1 MSDEYIKKFYN
12 EVNES
17 LEGNYKIILEPNR
30 NLTDEWIEY
39 DQVKWELDESLQKLV
54 NTLLEEDTIDFE
66 EKVLRIYKYICLNYV
81 YDDNVLYF
89 FKKDS
94 SDPNNIKYIAVD
106 WYGRIID
113 KKWKE
118 NRKNHNRRVCYE
130 FARFYAK
137 AINEMLIG
145 HDNCEAFMLGDK
157 ENLHYVVGLT
167 GNEYSIILDPDDF
180 NNIKDLT
187 RLKLGLTINGIKI
200 LRDNSGKFQ
209 KAVDKFNQDKKNELP
224 EVEKTRENLKDGN
237 FIEYFKSV
245 VEILKSYNI
254 DSQGFYEYMKSIVEQ
269 EEIETEKVWKK
280 INGDNEKR
288 YARCSIFNL
297 DSKTY
302 LLDSVDKTLSIINN
316 ENLDIEGTA
325 CGHPVIATNAGGI
338 PGILNTENAN
348 ISDKSQTYKTPLGI
362 LVPPLPDR
370 NDKLDDKQKDEL
382 DKFMTEYVV
391 TKDEDKDKLID
402 EICNNLNLPKD
413 VVINYTNAY
422 MRTIKGIS
430 DSVIEIV
437 SKKGEFNNE
446 EIAKYT
452 KDRYSQD
459 TIRNKLLGIFD
470 EAVRDHS
477 MAQDR

>member
-12 EVNES
+12 EVNEA
-17 LEGNYKIILEPNR
+17 LEGDYKIILEPNR

-66 EKVLRIYKYICLNYV
+66 EKVLIIYKYICLNYV

-145 HDNCEAFMLGDK
+145 NDNCEAFMLGDK

-187 RLKLGLTINGIKI
+187 RLKLGLAINGIKI

-297 DSKTY
+297 DY
-302 LLDSVDKTLSIINN
+302 KTLSIINN
-316 ENLDIEGTA
+316 ENLDKDTFVFNPEENEY
-325 CGHPVIATNAGGI
+325 PYYGG
-338 PGILNTENAN
+338 
-348 ISDKSQTYKTPLGI
+348 
-362 LVPPLPDR
+362 
-370 NDKLDDKQKDEL
+370 
-382 DKFMTEYVV
+382 
-391 TKDEDKDKLID
+391 
-402 EICNNLNLPKD
+402 
-413 VVINYTNAY
+413 
-422 MRTIKGIS
+422 
-430 DSVIEIV
+430 
-437 SKKGEFNNE
+437 
-446 EIAKYT
+446 
-452 KDRYSQD
+452 
-459 TIRNKLLGIFD
+459 
-470 EAVRDHS
+470 
-477 MAQDR
+477 

>member
-54 NTLLEEDTIDFE
+54 NTLLEEDIIDFE

-145 HDNCEAFMLGDK
+145 NDNCEAFMLGDK

-316 ENLDIEGTA
+316 ENLDKDTFVFNPEENEY
-325 CGHPVIATNAGGI
+325 PYYGG
-338 PGILNTENAN
+338 
-348 ISDKSQTYKTPLGI
+348 
-362 LVPPLPDR
+362 
-370 NDKLDDKQKDEL
+370 
-382 DKFMTEYVV
+382 
-391 TKDEDKDKLID
+391 
-402 EICNNLNLPKD
+402 
-413 VVINYTNAY
+413 
-422 MRTIKGIS
+422 
-430 DSVIEIV
+430 
-437 SKKGEFNNE
+437 
-446 EIAKYT
+446 
-452 KDRYSQD
+452 
-459 TIRNKLLGIFD
+459 
-470 EAVRDHS
+470 
-477 MAQDR
+477 

>member
-1 MSDEYIKKFYN
+1 M
-12 EVNES
+12 
-17 LEGNYKIILEPNR
+17 EPNR

-145 HDNCEAFMLGDK
+145 NDNCEAFMLGDK

-316 ENLDIEGTA
+316 ENLDKDTFVFNPEENEY
-325 CGHPVIATNAGGI
+325 PYYGG
-338 PGILNTENAN
+338 
-348 ISDKSQTYKTPLGI
+348 
-362 LVPPLPDR
+362 
-370 NDKLDDKQKDEL
+370 
-382 DKFMTEYVV
+382 
-391 TKDEDKDKLID
+391 
-402 EICNNLNLPKD
+402 
-413 VVINYTNAY
+413 
-422 MRTIKGIS
+422 
-430 DSVIEIV
+430 
-437 SKKGEFNNE
+437 
-446 EIAKYT
+446 
-452 KDRYSQD
+452 
-459 TIRNKLLGIFD
+459 
-470 EAVRDHS
+470 
-477 MAQDR
+477 

>member
-12 EVNES
+12 EVNEA
-17 LEGNYKIILEPNR
+17 LEGDYKIILEPNR

-66 EKVLRIYKYICLNYV
+66 EKVLIIYKYICLNYV

-145 HDNCEAFMLGDK
+145 NDNCEAFMLGDK

-187 RLKLGLTINGIKI
+187 RLKLGLAINGIKI

-316 ENLDIEGTA
+316 ENLDKDTFVFNSEENEY
-325 CGHPVIATNAGGI
+325 PYYGG
-338 PGILNTENAN
+338 
-348 ISDKSQTYKTPLGI
+348 
-362 LVPPLPDR
+362 
-370 NDKLDDKQKDEL
+370 
-382 DKFMTEYVV
+382 
-391 TKDEDKDKLID
+391 
-402 EICNNLNLPKD
+402 
-413 VVINYTNAY
+413 
-422 MRTIKGIS
+422 
-430 DSVIEIV
+430 
-437 SKKGEFNNE
+437 
-446 EIAKYT
+446 
-452 KDRYSQD
+452 
-459 TIRNKLLGIFD
+459 
-470 EAVRDHS
+470 
-477 MAQDR
+477 

>member
-1 MSDEYIKKFYN
+1 M
-12 EVNES
+12 
-17 LEGNYKIILEPNR
+17 EPNR

-66 EKVLRIYKYICLNYV
+66 EKVLIIYKYICLNYV

-145 HDNCEAFMLGDK
+145 NDNCEAFMLGDK

-187 RLKLGLTINGIKI
+187 RLKLGLAINGIKI

-316 ENLDIEGTA
+316 ENLDKDTFVFNPEENEY
-325 CGHPVIATNAGGI
+325 PYYGG
-338 PGILNTENAN
+338 
-348 ISDKSQTYKTPLGI
+348 
-362 LVPPLPDR
+362 
-370 NDKLDDKQKDEL
+370 
-382 DKFMTEYVV
+382 
-391 TKDEDKDKLID
+391 
-402 EICNNLNLPKD
+402 
-413 VVINYTNAY
+413 
-422 MRTIKGIS
+422 
-430 DSVIEIV
+430 
-437 SKKGEFNNE
+437 
-446 EIAKYT
+446 
-452 KDRYSQD
+452 
-459 TIRNKLLGIFD
+459 
-470 EAVRDHS
+470 
-477 MAQDR
+477 

>member
-12 EVNES
+12 EVNEA
-17 LEGNYKIILEPNR
+17 LEGDYKIILEPNR

-66 EKVLRIYKYICLNYV
+66 EKVLIIYKYICLNYV

-145 HDNCEAFMLGDK
+145 NDNCEAFMLGDK

-187 RLKLGLTINGIKI
+187 RLKLGLAINGIKV

-254 DSQGFYEYMKSIVEQ
+254 DLQGFYEYMKSIVEQ

-316 ENLDIEGTA
+316 ENLDKDTFVFNPEENEY
-325 CGHPVIATNAGGI
+325 PYYGG
-338 PGILNTENAN
+338 
-348 ISDKSQTYKTPLGI
+348 
-362 LVPPLPDR
+362 
-370 NDKLDDKQKDEL
+370 
-382 DKFMTEYVV
+382 
-391 TKDEDKDKLID
+391 
-402 EICNNLNLPKD
+402 
-413 VVINYTNAY
+413 
-422 MRTIKGIS
+422 
-430 DSVIEIV
+430 
-437 SKKGEFNNE
+437 
-446 EIAKYT
+446 
-452 KDRYSQD
+452 
-459 TIRNKLLGIFD
+459 
-470 EAVRDHS
+470 
-477 MAQDR
+477 

>member
-17 LEGNYKIILEPNR
+17 LEGDYKIILEPNR

-66 EKVLRIYKYICLNYV
+66 EKVLIIYKYICLNYV

-145 HDNCEAFMLGDK
+145 NDNCEAFMLGDK

-187 RLKLGLTINGIKI
+187 RLKLGLAINGIKV

-209 KAVDKFNQDKKNELP
+209 KAVDKFNQDKKMSC
-224 EVEKTRENLKDGN
+224 LK
-237 FIEYFKSV
+237 
-245 VEILKSYNI
+245 
-254 DSQGFYEYMKSIVEQ
+254 
-269 EEIETEKVWKK
+269 
-280 INGDNEKR
+280 
-288 YARCSIFNL
+288 
-297 DSKTY
+297 
-302 LLDSVDKTLSIINN
+302 
-316 ENLDIEGTA
+316 
-325 CGHPVIATNAGGI
+325 
-338 PGILNTENAN
+338 
-348 ISDKSQTYKTPLGI
+348 
-362 LVPPLPDR
+362 
-370 NDKLDDKQKDEL
+370 
-382 DKFMTEYVV
+382 
-391 TKDEDKDKLID
+391 
-402 EICNNLNLPKD
+402 
-413 VVINYTNAY
+413 
-422 MRTIKGIS
+422 
-430 DSVIEIV
+430 
-437 SKKGEFNNE
+437 
-446 EIAKYT
+446 
-452 KDRYSQD
+452 
-459 TIRNKLLGIFD
+459 
-470 EAVRDHS
+470 
-477 MAQDR
+477 

>member
-17 LEGNYKIILEPNR
+17 LEENYKIILEPNR

-66 EKVLRIYKYICLNYV
+66 EKVLIIYKYICLNYV

-145 HDNCEAFMLGDK
+145 NDNCEAFMLGDK

-187 RLKLGLTINGIKI
+187 RLKLGLAINGIKV

-316 ENLDIEGTA
+316 ENLDKDTFVFNPEENEY
-325 CGHPVIATNAGGI
+325 PYYGG
-338 PGILNTENAN
+338 
-348 ISDKSQTYKTPLGI
+348 
-362 LVPPLPDR
+362 
-370 NDKLDDKQKDEL
+370 
-382 DKFMTEYVV
+382 
-391 TKDEDKDKLID
+391 
-402 EICNNLNLPKD
+402 
-413 VVINYTNAY
+413 
-422 MRTIKGIS
+422 
-430 DSVIEIV
+430 
-437 SKKGEFNNE
+437 
-446 EIAKYT
+446 
-452 KDRYSQD
+452 
-459 TIRNKLLGIFD
+459 
-470 EAVRDHS
+470 
-477 MAQDR
+477 

>member
-17 LEGNYKIILEPNR
+17 LEGNYIIILEPNR

-66 EKVLRIYKYICLNYV
+66 EKVLIIYKYICLNYV

-145 HDNCEAFMLGDK
+145 NDNCEAFMLGDK

-187 RLKLGLTINGIKI
+187 RLKLGLAINGIKI

-316 ENLDIEGTA
+316 ENLDKDTFVFNPEENEY
-325 CGHPVIATNAGGI
+325 PYYGG
-338 PGILNTENAN
+338 
-348 ISDKSQTYKTPLGI
+348 
-362 LVPPLPDR
+362 
-370 NDKLDDKQKDEL
+370 
-382 DKFMTEYVV
+382 
-391 TKDEDKDKLID
+391 
-402 EICNNLNLPKD
+402 
-413 VVINYTNAY
+413 
-422 MRTIKGIS
+422 
-430 DSVIEIV
+430 
-437 SKKGEFNNE
+437 
-446 EIAKYT
+446 
-452 KDRYSQD
+452 
-459 TIRNKLLGIFD
+459 
-470 EAVRDHS
+470 
-477 MAQDR
+477 

>member
-12 EVNES
+12 EVNEA
-17 LEGNYKIILEPNR
+17 LEGDYKIILEPNR

-66 EKVLRIYKYICLNYV
+66 EKVLIIYKYICLNYV

-137 AINEMLIG
+137 AINEMLIEN
-145 HDNCEAFMLGDK
+145 DNCEAFMLGDK

-187 RLKLGLTINGIKI
+187 RLKLGLAINGIKI

-316 ENLDIEGTA
+316 ENLDKDTFVFNPEENEY
-325 CGHPVIATNAGGI
+325 PYYGG
-338 PGILNTENAN
+338 
-348 ISDKSQTYKTPLGI
+348 
-362 LVPPLPDR
+362 
-370 NDKLDDKQKDEL
+370 
-382 DKFMTEYVV
+382 
-391 TKDEDKDKLID
+391 
-402 EICNNLNLPKD
+402 
-413 VVINYTNAY
+413 
-422 MRTIKGIS
+422 
-430 DSVIEIV
+430 
-437 SKKGEFNNE
+437 
-446 EIAKYT
+446 
-452 KDRYSQD
+452 
-459 TIRNKLLGIFD
+459 
-470 EAVRDHS
+470 
-477 MAQDR
+477 

>member
-12 EVNES
+12 EVNEA
-17 LEGNYKIILEPNR
+17 LEGDYKIILEPNR

-66 EKVLRIYKYICLNYV
+66 EKVLIIYKYICLNYV

-145 HDNCEAFMLGDK
+145 NDNCEAFMLGDK

-187 RLKLGLTINGIKI
+187 RLKLGLAINGIKI

-224 EVEKTRENLKDGN
+224 EVEKTRDNLKDGN

-316 ENLDIEGTA
+316 ENLDKDTFVFNPEENEY
-325 CGHPVIATNAGGI
+325 PYYGG
-338 PGILNTENAN
+338 
-348 ISDKSQTYKTPLGI
+348 
-362 LVPPLPDR
+362 
-370 NDKLDDKQKDEL
+370 
-382 DKFMTEYVV
+382 
-391 TKDEDKDKLID
+391 
-402 EICNNLNLPKD
+402 
-413 VVINYTNAY
+413 
-422 MRTIKGIS
+422 
-430 DSVIEIV
+430 
-437 SKKGEFNNE
+437 
-446 EIAKYT
+446 
-452 KDRYSQD
+452 
-459 TIRNKLLGIFD
+459 
-470 EAVRDHS
+470 
-477 MAQDR
+477 

>member
-12 EVNES
+12 EVNEA
-17 LEGNYKIILEPNR
+17 LEGDYKIILEPNR

-54 NTLLEEDTIDFE
+54 NTLLEEDTIDFG

-145 HDNCEAFMLGDK
+145 NDNCEAFMLGDK

-316 ENLDIEGTA
+316 ENLDKDTFVFNPEENEY
-325 CGHPVIATNAGGI
+325 PYYGG
-338 PGILNTENAN
+338 
-348 ISDKSQTYKTPLGI
+348 
-362 LVPPLPDR
+362 
-370 NDKLDDKQKDEL
+370 
-382 DKFMTEYVV
+382 
-391 TKDEDKDKLID
+391 
-402 EICNNLNLPKD
+402 
-413 VVINYTNAY
+413 
-422 MRTIKGIS
+422 
-430 DSVIEIV
+430 
-437 SKKGEFNNE
+437 
-446 EIAKYT
+446 
-452 KDRYSQD
+452 
-459 TIRNKLLGIFD
+459 
-470 EAVRDHS
+470 
-477 MAQDR
+477 

>member
-145 HDNCEAFMLGDK
+145 NENCEAFMLGDK

-316 ENLDIEGTA
+316 ENLDKDTFVFNPEENEY
-325 CGHPVIATNAGGI
+325 PYYGG
-338 PGILNTENAN
+338 
-348 ISDKSQTYKTPLGI
+348 
-362 LVPPLPDR
+362 
-370 NDKLDDKQKDEL
+370 
-382 DKFMTEYVV
+382 
-391 TKDEDKDKLID
+391 
-402 EICNNLNLPKD
+402 
-413 VVINYTNAY
+413 
-422 MRTIKGIS
+422 
-430 DSVIEIV
+430 
-437 SKKGEFNNE
+437 
-446 EIAKYT
+446 
-452 KDRYSQD
+452 
-459 TIRNKLLGIFD
+459 
-470 EAVRDHS
+470 
-477 MAQDR
+477 

>member
-94 SDPNNIKYIAVD
+94 SDPNNIKYIVVD

-145 HDNCEAFMLGDK
+145 NDNCEAFMLGDK

-316 ENLDIEGTA
+316 ENLDKDTFVFNPEENEY
-325 CGHPVIATNAGGI
+325 PYYGG
-338 PGILNTENAN
+338 
-348 ISDKSQTYKTPLGI
+348 
-362 LVPPLPDR
+362 
-370 NDKLDDKQKDEL
+370 
-382 DKFMTEYVV
+382 
-391 TKDEDKDKLID
+391 
-402 EICNNLNLPKD
+402 
-413 VVINYTNAY
+413 
-422 MRTIKGIS
+422 
-430 DSVIEIV
+430 
-437 SKKGEFNNE
+437 
-446 EIAKYT
+446 
-452 KDRYSQD
+452 
-459 TIRNKLLGIFD
+459 
-470 EAVRDHS
+470 
-477 MAQDR
+477 

>member
-17 LEGNYKIILEPNR
+17 LEGDYKIILEPNR

-66 EKVLRIYKYICLNYV
+66 EKVLIIYKYICLNYV

-145 HDNCEAFMLGDK
+145 NDNCEAFMLGDK

-187 RLKLGLTINGIKI
+187 RLKLGLAINGIKI
-200 LRDNSGKFQ
+200 LRDKSRKFQ

-316 ENLDIEGTA
+316 ENLDKDTFVFNPEENEY
-325 CGHPVIATNAGGI
+325 PYYGG
-338 PGILNTENAN
+338 
-348 ISDKSQTYKTPLGI
+348 
-362 LVPPLPDR
+362 
-370 NDKLDDKQKDEL
+370 
-382 DKFMTEYVV
+382 
-391 TKDEDKDKLID
+391 
-402 EICNNLNLPKD
+402 
-413 VVINYTNAY
+413 
-422 MRTIKGIS
+422 
-430 DSVIEIV
+430 
-437 SKKGEFNNE
+437 
-446 EIAKYT
+446 
-452 KDRYSQD
+452 
-459 TIRNKLLGIFD
+459 
-470 EAVRDHS
+470 
-477 MAQDR
+477 

>member
-145 HDNCEAFMLGDK
+145 NDNCEAFMLGDK

-167 GNEYSIILDPDDF
+167 GHEYSIILDPDDF

-316 ENLDIEGTA
+316 ENLDKDTFVFNPEENEY
-325 CGHPVIATNAGGI
+325 PYYGG
-338 PGILNTENAN
+338 
-348 ISDKSQTYKTPLGI
+348 
-362 LVPPLPDR
+362 
-370 NDKLDDKQKDEL
+370 
-382 DKFMTEYVV
+382 
-391 TKDEDKDKLID
+391 
-402 EICNNLNLPKD
+402 
-413 VVINYTNAY
+413 
-422 MRTIKGIS
+422 
-430 DSVIEIV
+430 
-437 SKKGEFNNE
+437 
-446 EIAKYT
+446 
-452 KDRYSQD
+452 
-459 TIRNKLLGIFD
+459 
-470 EAVRDHS
+470 
-477 MAQDR
+477 

>member
-145 HDNCEAFMLGDK
+145 NDNCEAFMLGDK

-187 RLKLGLTINGIKI
+187 RLKLGLAINGIKI

-316 ENLDIEGTA
+316 ENLDKDTFVFNPEKNEY
-325 CGHPVIATNAGGI
+325 PYYGG
-338 PGILNTENAN
+338 
-348 ISDKSQTYKTPLGI
+348 
-362 LVPPLPDR
+362 
-370 NDKLDDKQKDEL
+370 
-382 DKFMTEYVV
+382 
-391 TKDEDKDKLID
+391 
-402 EICNNLNLPKD
+402 
-413 VVINYTNAY
+413 
-422 MRTIKGIS
+422 
-430 DSVIEIV
+430 
-437 SKKGEFNNE
+437 
-446 EIAKYT
+446 
-452 KDRYSQD
+452 
-459 TIRNKLLGIFD
+459 
-470 EAVRDHS
+470 
-477 MAQDR
+477 

>member
-1 MSDEYIKKFYN
+1 MFQLVLFSLFYPFSDFDEYIKKFYN

-17 LEGNYKIILEPNR
+17 LEGDYKIILEPNR

-66 EKVLRIYKYICLNYV
+66 EKVLIIYKYICLNYV

-145 HDNCEAFMLGDK
+145 NDNCEAFMLGDK

-187 RLKLGLTINGIKI
+187 RLKLGLAINGIKI

-316 ENLDIEGTA
+316 ENLDKDTFVFNPEENEY
-325 CGHPVIATNAGGI
+325 PYYGG
-338 PGILNTENAN
+338 
-348 ISDKSQTYKTPLGI
+348 
-362 LVPPLPDR
+362 
-370 NDKLDDKQKDEL
+370 
-382 DKFMTEYVV
+382 
-391 TKDEDKDKLID
+391 
-402 EICNNLNLPKD
+402 
-413 VVINYTNAY
+413 
-422 MRTIKGIS
+422 
-430 DSVIEIV
+430 
-437 SKKGEFNNE
+437 
-446 EIAKYT
+446 
-452 KDRYSQD
+452 
-459 TIRNKLLGIFD
+459 
-470 EAVRDHS
+470 
-477 MAQDR
+477 

>member
-12 EVNES
+12 EVNEA
-17 LEGNYKIILEPNR
+17 LEGDYKIILEPNR

-54 NTLLEEDTIDFE
+54 NTLLEKDTIDFE
-66 EKVLRIYKYICLNYV
+66 EKVLIIYKYICLNYV

-145 HDNCEAFMLGDK
+145 NDNCEAFMLGDK

-187 RLKLGLTINGIKI
+187 RLKLGLAINGIKI

-316 ENLDIEGTA
+316 ENLDKDTFVFNPEENEY
-325 CGHPVIATNAGGI
+325 PYYGG
-338 PGILNTENAN
+338 
-348 ISDKSQTYKTPLGI
+348 
-362 LVPPLPDR
+362 
-370 NDKLDDKQKDEL
+370 
-382 DKFMTEYVV
+382 
-391 TKDEDKDKLID
+391 
-402 EICNNLNLPKD
+402 
-413 VVINYTNAY
+413 
-422 MRTIKGIS
+422 
-430 DSVIEIV
+430 
-437 SKKGEFNNE
+437 
-446 EIAKYT
+446 
-452 KDRYSQD
+452 
-459 TIRNKLLGIFD
+459 
-470 EAVRDHS
+470 
-477 MAQDR
+477 

>member
-66 EKVLRIYKYICLNYV
+66 EKVLRIYKYIRLNYV

-94 SDPNNIKYIAVD
+94 RDPNNIKYIAVD

-145 HDNCEAFMLGDK
+145 NDNCEAFMLGDK

-316 ENLDIEGTA
+316 ENLDKDTFVFNPEENEY
-325 CGHPVIATNAGGI
+325 PYYGG
-338 PGILNTENAN
+338 
-348 ISDKSQTYKTPLGI
+348 
-362 LVPPLPDR
+362 
-370 NDKLDDKQKDEL
+370 
-382 DKFMTEYVV
+382 
-391 TKDEDKDKLID
+391 
-402 EICNNLNLPKD
+402 
-413 VVINYTNAY
+413 
-422 MRTIKGIS
+422 
-430 DSVIEIV
+430 
-437 SKKGEFNNE
+437 
-446 EIAKYT
+446 
-452 KDRYSQD
+452 
-459 TIRNKLLGIFD
+459 
-470 EAVRDHS
+470 
-477 MAQDR
+477 

>member
-12 EVNES
+12 EVNEA
-17 LEGNYKIILEPNR
+17 LEGDYKIILEPNR

-66 EKVLRIYKYICLNYV
+66 EKVLIIYKYICLNYV

-145 HDNCEAFMLGDK
+145 NDNCEAFMLGDK

-187 RLKLGLTINGIKI
+187 RLKLGLAINGIKI

-302 LLDSVDKTLSIINN
+302 LLDSGDKTLSIINN
-316 ENLDIEGTA
+316 ENLDKDTFVFNPEENEY
-325 CGHPVIATNAGGI
+325 PYYGG
-338 PGILNTENAN
+338 
-348 ISDKSQTYKTPLGI
+348 
-362 LVPPLPDR
+362 
-370 NDKLDDKQKDEL
+370 
-382 DKFMTEYVV
+382 
-391 TKDEDKDKLID
+391 
-402 EICNNLNLPKD
+402 
-413 VVINYTNAY
+413 
-422 MRTIKGIS
+422 
-430 DSVIEIV
+430 
-437 SKKGEFNNE
+437 
-446 EIAKYT
+446 
-452 KDRYSQD
+452 
-459 TIRNKLLGIFD
+459 
-470 EAVRDHS
+470 
-477 MAQDR
+477 

>member
-1 MSDEYIKKFYN
+1 M
-12 EVNES
+12 
-17 LEGNYKIILEPNR
+17 
-30 NLTDEWIEY
+30 
-39 DQVKWELDESLQKLV
+39 

-66 EKVLRIYKYICLNYV
+66 EKVLIIYKYICLNYV

-145 HDNCEAFMLGDK
+145 NDNCEAFMLGDK

-187 RLKLGLTINGIKI
+187 RLKLGLAINGIKV

-316 ENLDIEGTA
+316 ENLDKDTFVFNPEENEY
-325 CGHPVIATNAGGI
+325 PYYGG
-338 PGILNTENAN
+338 
-348 ISDKSQTYKTPLGI
+348 
-362 LVPPLPDR
+362 
-370 NDKLDDKQKDEL
+370 
-382 DKFMTEYVV
+382 
-391 TKDEDKDKLID
+391 
-402 EICNNLNLPKD
+402 
-413 VVINYTNAY
+413 
-422 MRTIKGIS
+422 
-430 DSVIEIV
+430 
-437 SKKGEFNNE
+437 
-446 EIAKYT
+446 
-452 KDRYSQD
+452 
-459 TIRNKLLGIFD
+459 
-470 EAVRDHS
+470 
-477 MAQDR
+477 

>member
-12 EVNES
+12 EVNEA
-17 LEGNYKIILEPNR
+17 LEGDYKIILEPNR

-66 EKVLRIYKYICLNYV
+66 EKVLIIYKYICLNYV

-145 HDNCEAFMLGDK
+145 NDNCEAFMLGDK

-209 KAVDKFNQDKKNELP
+209 KAVDKFNQDKNNELP

-316 ENLDIEGTA
+316 ENLDKDTFVFNPEENEY
-325 CGHPVIATNAGGI
+325 PYYGG
-338 PGILNTENAN
+338 
-348 ISDKSQTYKTPLGI
+348 
-362 LVPPLPDR
+362 
-370 NDKLDDKQKDEL
+370 
-382 DKFMTEYVV
+382 
-391 TKDEDKDKLID
+391 
-402 EICNNLNLPKD
+402 
-413 VVINYTNAY
+413 
-422 MRTIKGIS
+422 
-430 DSVIEIV
+430 
-437 SKKGEFNNE
+437 
-446 EIAKYT
+446 
-452 KDRYSQD
+452 
-459 TIRNKLLGIFD
+459 
-470 EAVRDHS
+470 
-477 MAQDR
+477 

>member
-145 HDNCEAFMLGDK
+145 NDNCEAFMLGDK

-187 RLKLGLTINGIKI
+187 RLKLGLAINGIKV

-316 ENLDIEGTA
+316 ENLDKDTFVFNPEENEY
-325 CGHPVIATNAGGI
+325 PYYGG
-338 PGILNTENAN
+338 
-348 ISDKSQTYKTPLGI
+348 
-362 LVPPLPDR
+362 
-370 NDKLDDKQKDEL
+370 
-382 DKFMTEYVV
+382 
-391 TKDEDKDKLID
+391 
-402 EICNNLNLPKD
+402 
-413 VVINYTNAY
+413 
-422 MRTIKGIS
+422 
-430 DSVIEIV
+430 
-437 SKKGEFNNE
+437 
-446 EIAKYT
+446 
-452 KDRYSQD
+452 
-459 TIRNKLLGIFD
+459 
-470 EAVRDHS
+470 
-477 MAQDR
+477 

>member
-145 HDNCEAFMLGDK
+145 NDNCEAFMLGDK

-254 DSQGFYEYMKSIVEQ
+254 DSQGFYEYMNSIVEQ

-316 ENLDIEGTA
+316 ENLDKDTFVFNPEENEY
-325 CGHPVIATNAGGI
+325 PYYGG
-338 PGILNTENAN
+338 
-348 ISDKSQTYKTPLGI
+348 
-362 LVPPLPDR
+362 
-370 NDKLDDKQKDEL
+370 
-382 DKFMTEYVV
+382 
-391 TKDEDKDKLID
+391 
-402 EICNNLNLPKD
+402 
-413 VVINYTNAY
+413 
-422 MRTIKGIS
+422 
-430 DSVIEIV
+430 
-437 SKKGEFNNE
+437 
-446 EIAKYT
+446 
-452 KDRYSQD
+452 
-459 TIRNKLLGIFD
+459 
-470 EAVRDHS
+470 
-477 MAQDR
+477 

>member
-66 EKVLRIYKYICLNYV
+66 EKVLIIYKYICLNYV

-145 HDNCEAFMLGDK
+145 NDNCEAFMLGDK

-167 GNEYSIILDPDDF
+167 GNEYSIILDADDF

-316 ENLDIEGTA
+316 ENLDKDTFVFNPEENEY
-325 CGHPVIATNAGGI
+325 PYYGG
-338 PGILNTENAN
+338 
-348 ISDKSQTYKTPLGI
+348 
-362 LVPPLPDR
+362 
-370 NDKLDDKQKDEL
+370 
-382 DKFMTEYVV
+382 
-391 TKDEDKDKLID
+391 
-402 EICNNLNLPKD
+402 
-413 VVINYTNAY
+413 
-422 MRTIKGIS
+422 
-430 DSVIEIV
+430 
-437 SKKGEFNNE
+437 
-446 EIAKYT
+446 
-452 KDRYSQD
+452 
-459 TIRNKLLGIFD
+459 
-470 EAVRDHS
+470 
-477 MAQDR
+477 

>member
-1 MSDEYIKKFYN
+1 MSNEYIKKFYN
-12 EVNES
+12 EVNEA
-17 LEGNYKIILEPNR
+17 LEGDYKIILEPNR

-66 EKVLRIYKYICLNYV
+66 EKVLIIYKYICLNYV

-94 SDPNNIKYIAVD
+94 SDSNNIKYIAVD

-145 HDNCEAFMLGDK
+145 NDNCEAFMLGDK

-187 RLKLGLTINGIKI
+187 RLKLGLAINGIKI

-316 ENLDIEGTA
+316 ENLDKDTFVFNPEENEY
-325 CGHPVIATNAGGI
+325 PYYGG
-338 PGILNTENAN
+338 
-348 ISDKSQTYKTPLGI
+348 
-362 LVPPLPDR
+362 
-370 NDKLDDKQKDEL
+370 
-382 DKFMTEYVV
+382 
-391 TKDEDKDKLID
+391 
-402 EICNNLNLPKD
+402 
-413 VVINYTNAY
+413 
-422 MRTIKGIS
+422 
-430 DSVIEIV
+430 
-437 SKKGEFNNE
+437 
-446 EIAKYT
+446 
-452 KDRYSQD
+452 
-459 TIRNKLLGIFD
+459 
-470 EAVRDHS
+470 
-477 MAQDR
+477 

>member
-12 EVNES
+12 EVNEA
-17 LEGNYKIILEPNR
+17 LEGDYKIILEPNR

-145 HDNCEAFMLGDK
+145 NDNCEAFMLGDK

-187 RLKLGLTINGIKI
+187 RLKLGLAINGIKV

-316 ENLDIEGTA
+316 ENLDKDTFVFNPEENEY
-325 CGHPVIATNAGGI
+325 PYYGG
-338 PGILNTENAN
+338 
-348 ISDKSQTYKTPLGI
+348 
-362 LVPPLPDR
+362 
-370 NDKLDDKQKDEL
+370 
-382 DKFMTEYVV
+382 
-391 TKDEDKDKLID
+391 
-402 EICNNLNLPKD
+402 
-413 VVINYTNAY
+413 
-422 MRTIKGIS
+422 
-430 DSVIEIV
+430 
-437 SKKGEFNNE
+437 
-446 EIAKYT
+446 
-452 KDRYSQD
+452 
-459 TIRNKLLGIFD
+459 
-470 EAVRDHS
+470 
-477 MAQDR
+477 

>member
-1 MSDEYIKKFYN
+1 MSNEYIKKFYN

-17 LEGNYKIILEPNR
+17 LEGDYKIILEPNR

-66 EKVLRIYKYICLNYV
+66 EKVLIIYKYICLNYV

-145 HDNCEAFMLGDK
+145 NDNCEAFMLGDK

-316 ENLDIEGTA
+316 ENLDKDTFVFNPEENEY
-325 CGHPVIATNAGGI
+325 PYYGG
-338 PGILNTENAN
+338 
-348 ISDKSQTYKTPLGI
+348 
-362 LVPPLPDR
+362 
-370 NDKLDDKQKDEL
+370 
-382 DKFMTEYVV
+382 
-391 TKDEDKDKLID
+391 
-402 EICNNLNLPKD
+402 
-413 VVINYTNAY
+413 
-422 MRTIKGIS
+422 
-430 DSVIEIV
+430 
-437 SKKGEFNNE
+437 
-446 EIAKYT
+446 
-452 KDRYSQD
+452 
-459 TIRNKLLGIFD
+459 
-470 EAVRDHS
+470 
-477 MAQDR
+477 

>member
-145 HDNCEAFMLGDK
+145 NDNCEAFMLGDK

-209 KAVDKFNQDKKNELP
+209 KAVDKFNQDKNNELP

-280 INGDNEKR
+280 LMVTMKR
-288 YARCSIFNL
+288 
-297 DSKTY
+297 DM
-302 LLDSVDKTLSIINN
+302 
-316 ENLDIEGTA
+316 
-325 CGHPVIATNAGGI
+325 
-338 PGILNTENAN
+338 
-348 ISDKSQTYKTPLGI
+348 Q
-362 LVPPLPDR
+362 
-370 NDKLDDKQKDEL
+370 
-382 DKFMTEYVV
+382 
-391 TKDEDKDKLID
+391 
-402 EICNNLNLPKD
+402 D
-413 VVINYTNAY
+413 VLFLT
-422 MRTIKGIS
+422 
-430 DSVIEIV
+430 
-437 SKKGEFNNE
+437 
-446 EIAKYT
+446 
-452 KDRYSQD
+452 
-459 TIRNKLLGIFD
+459 
-470 EAVRDHS
+470 
-477 MAQDR
+477 

>member
-1 MSDEYIKKFYN
+1 MSDEHIKKFYN

-17 LEGNYKIILEPNR
+17 LEGDYKIILEPNR

-66 EKVLRIYKYICLNYV
+66 EKVLIIYKYICLNYV

-145 HDNCEAFMLGDK
+145 NDNCEAFMLGDK

-187 RLKLGLTINGIKI
+187 RLKLGLAINGIKV

-316 ENLDIEGTA
+316 ENLDKDTFVFNPEENEY
-325 CGHPVIATNAGGI
+325 PYYGG
-338 PGILNTENAN
+338 
-348 ISDKSQTYKTPLGI
+348 
-362 LVPPLPDR
+362 
-370 NDKLDDKQKDEL
+370 
-382 DKFMTEYVV
+382 
-391 TKDEDKDKLID
+391 
-402 EICNNLNLPKD
+402 
-413 VVINYTNAY
+413 
-422 MRTIKGIS
+422 
-430 DSVIEIV
+430 
-437 SKKGEFNNE
+437 
-446 EIAKYT
+446 
-452 KDRYSQD
+452 
-459 TIRNKLLGIFD
+459 
-470 EAVRDHS
+470 
-477 MAQDR
+477 

>member
-66 EKVLRIYKYICLNYV
+66 EKVLIIYKYICLNYV

-145 HDNCEAFMLGDK
+145 NDNCEAFMLGDK

-316 ENLDIEGTA
+316 ENLDKDTFVFNPEENEY
-325 CGHPVIATNAGGI
+325 PYYGG
-338 PGILNTENAN
+338 
-348 ISDKSQTYKTPLGI
+348 
-362 LVPPLPDR
+362 
-370 NDKLDDKQKDEL
+370 
-382 DKFMTEYVV
+382 
-391 TKDEDKDKLID
+391 
-402 EICNNLNLPKD
+402 
-413 VVINYTNAY
+413 
-422 MRTIKGIS
+422 
-430 DSVIEIV
+430 
-437 SKKGEFNNE
+437 
-446 EIAKYT
+446 
-452 KDRYSQD
+452 
-459 TIRNKLLGIFD
+459 
-470 EAVRDHS
+470 
-477 MAQDR
+477 